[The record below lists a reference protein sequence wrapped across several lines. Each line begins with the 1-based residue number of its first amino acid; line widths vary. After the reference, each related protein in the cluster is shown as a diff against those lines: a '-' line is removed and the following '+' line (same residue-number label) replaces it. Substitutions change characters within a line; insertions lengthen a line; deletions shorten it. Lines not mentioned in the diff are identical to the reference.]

1 MDNSVTLLELRE
13 GAEHVL
19 RDGDPVPDRL
29 LLRPVGYEGDAM
41 NDDPTGLPLV
51 IALIFVTSALS
62 GFVVGYALGPLA
74 FWVMR

>member
-1 MDNSVTLLELRE
+1 MDNSMTLLESRE
-13 GAEHVL
+13 GAEHAL

-29 LLRPVGYEGDAM
+29 LLRPVGYDGDAM

-51 IALIFVTSALS
+51 LALIFVTSALS
-62 GFVVGYALGPLA
+62 GFFVGVLLGPLA